1 MRDVTQGCGHGLGTR
16 FKGVCSGGGFGFGTG
31 ITFGF
36 GFGTE
41 IGMISDPG
49 YVNRVENGIGCGC
62 GF

>member
-1 MRDVTQGCGHGLGTR
+1 MGTR
-16 FKGVCSGGGFGFGTG
+16 FKGVYSGGGFGFGTG

-49 YVNRVENGIGCGC
+49 YVNRVEIGLRCGFGFGC